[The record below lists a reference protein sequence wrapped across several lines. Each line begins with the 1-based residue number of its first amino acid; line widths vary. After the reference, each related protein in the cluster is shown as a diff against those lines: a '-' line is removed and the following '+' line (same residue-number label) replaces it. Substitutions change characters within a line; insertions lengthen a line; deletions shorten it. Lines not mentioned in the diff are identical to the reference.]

1 MNRSAQRDKKEISA
15 LTKTYDL
22 IAWMVPTLEKF
33 PKSQRFLLGD
43 RIQSALLDILEF
55 LIRAA
60 YTRNKENALRE
71 ANFKLE
77 TVRYLTRLCKD
88 LKYLSIRRY
97 EFASRSIDDIG
108 AEIGGW
114 LKYTRSVADRR
125 IKGPVIQETR

>member
-1 MNRSAQRDKKEISA
+1 MNRPAHRDKNEISA

-43 RIQSALLDILEF
+43 RIQSALLDILEH

-60 YTRNKENALRE
+60 YSKKKENDLRE
-71 ANFKLE
+71 ANLKLE
-77 TVRYLTRLCKD
+77 TVRYLVRLAKD

-97 EFASRSIDDIG
+97 EFASRSIDGIG
-108 AEIGGW
+108 SEIGGW
-114 LKYTRSVADRR
+114 LKYTRTVADR
-125 IKGPVIQETR
+125 KLKDP

>member
-1 MNRSAQRDKKEISA
+1 MNRPAHRDKKEISA

-22 IAWMVPTLEKF
+22 IAWMVPTLEKL

-43 RIQSALLDILEF
+43 RIQSALLDILED

-60 YTRNKENALRE
+60 YTKNKESTLRE
-71 ANFKLE
+71 ANLKLE
-77 TVRYLTRLCKD
+77 TVRYLVRLTKD
-88 LKYLSIRRY
+88 LKYLSIKRY

-114 LKYTRSVADRR
+114 LKYARSVADRK
-125 IKGPVIQETR
+125 IKGPLIQKTR

>member
-1 MNRSAQRDKKEISA
+1 MNRPAHRDKKEISA

-22 IAWMVPTLEKF
+22 IVWLIPTLEKF

-43 RIQSALLDILEF
+43 RIQAVLLDILEH

-60 YTRNKENALRE
+60 YSKNKESALRE

-77 TVRYLTRLCKD
+77 TVRYLIRLCKD
-88 LKYLSIRRY
+88 LKYLSIKRY
-97 EFASRSIDDIG
+97 EFASRSIDNIG

-114 LKYTRSVADRR
+114 LKYARAAGGQK
-125 IKGPVIQETR
+125 IKGP

>member
-1 MNRSAQRDKKEISA
+1 MNRPAHRDKKEISA

-22 IAWMVPTLEKF
+22 IVWVVPTLEKF

-43 RIQSALLDILEF
+43 RIQSALLDILEN

-60 YTRNKENALRE
+60 YSKNKENALRE

-77 TVRYLTRLCKD
+77 TVRYLIRLCKD

-114 LKYTRSVADRR
+114 LKYARSVADRK
-125 IKGPVIQETR
+125 IKGPLIKKT

>member
-1 MNRSAQRDKKEISA
+1 M
-15 LTKTYDL
+15 TKTYDL

-43 RIQSALLDILEF
+43 RIQSALLDILEL

-60 YTRNKENALRE
+60 YSKNKESALRE

-77 TVRYLTRLCKD
+77 TVRYLIRLCKD

-97 EFASRSIDDIG
+97 EFASRGIDEIG
-108 AEIGGW
+108 AEVGGW
-114 LKYTRSVADRR
+114 LKFARSAADRAGGR
-125 IKGPVIQETR
+125 HR

>member
-1 MNRSAQRDKKEISA
+1 MNRPVHRDKNEISA
-15 LTKTYDL
+15 VTKTYDL
-22 IAWMVPTLEKF
+22 IAWMVPTLEKL
-33 PKSQRFLLGD
+33 PKNQRFLLGD
-43 RIQSALLDILEF
+43 RIQAALLDILEH

-60 YTRNKENALRE
+60 YSKSKENALRE

-77 TVRYLTRLCKD
+77 TVRYLVRLTKD

-114 LKYTRSVADRR
+114 LKYARTVADRKM
-125 IKGPVIQETR
+125 KGS